1 MKKRLAVLALAG
13 LLLVGAAA
21 GGHWWWRVGRF
32 VETTDDAYVQADITL
47 VAPKVEGYLRELRVE
62 QNQSVAA
69 GDVLAVI
76 DDRDYRA
83 RRAQAEAARDSDRAA
98 LATVESR
105 LAWQHAAIDQARA
118 SVAAAEADRARA
130 ARDHERYR
138 SLLRE
143 DFASRQRYET
153 AEAEARKTEAAL
165 VKARAAL
172 VAEERQQRVLEAQ
185 RGEAVAKLEASE
197 AALALARHNLEDTVI
212 RAPIAGVAGNRA
224 VQQGQYVKIGQQ
236 LLAIVPLPQVYV
248 TANFKETQLA
258 RIRPGQR
265 VTLAVD
271 AFDGVTIEGKVESFS
286 PATGAQF
293 SLLPP
298 ENATGNFTKIVQRVP
313 VRIAIAPEGPLAA
326 LLRPG
331 LSVVASVDTR
341 PAEGGAVV
349 AAAYA
354 KAR

>member
-1 MKKRLAVLALAG
+1 MKKLALSALAG

-62 QNQSVAA
+62 QNQRVAA

-83 RRAQAEAARDSDRAA
+83 KRAQAEAARDSDKAA

-105 LAWQHAAIDQARA
+105 LAWQRAAIDQARA

-172 VAEERQQRVLEAQ
+172 VAEERQLGVLEAQ
-185 RGEAVAKLEASE
+185 RGEAAAKLEASE

-212 RAPIAGVAGNRA
+212 RAPIGGVAGNRA
-224 VQQGQYVKIGQQ
+224 AQQGQYVKIGQS

-265 VTLAVD
+265 VTLAID
-271 AFDGVTIEGKVESFS
+271 AFDGVTIEGRVESFS

-313 VRIAIAPEGPLAA
+313 VRIAIAADGPLAA

-341 PAEGGAVV
+341 ASGAGDFL
-349 AAAYA
+349 AAAA